1 MPILQVNSTNI
12 KQFGFSVSFDMY
24 NRTVTFNISN
34 LTLFQGGGAVAV
46 SGCYFELR
54 DSQGVYLA
62 QIALSAPQIE
72 PSLGETTFV
81 IDLSGTGIEFFVG
94 NTYTIKGAVIDSAT
108 PSIVYYTDPVVKTLC
123 EPTDLNESGYVN
135 GVFQLM
141 PDCTNNVLTVKDLTP
156 YVYCGEKPKS
166 TTKSGTLYYPTGT
179 INPVTFTGTPFQNND
194 VFTGENRVNCTSVA
208 TYDLKDEVYSLVTY
222 KVNSPFDVVCG
233 DFLGDITCCVSEVLN
248 LYKANC
254 ENAVGKAALEKY
266 NRASPLLLNGLIK
279 QINGQDA
286 SVEAAEIRKILN
298 CNCGHKGA
306 IRQNEQ
312 NPANPNNRSIIV
324 TGTGGSSVTSST
336 NGNTVTYN
344 VFSSIYKV
352 VKGDDDDLAFTISV
366 DTVSETGAVKYVITI
381 NYDVFADKILTEFE
395 TTPSYI
401 SRLQNLLVTSLDL
414 SGVNGLCVVDTLTKN
429 YTLQRTSVTSQTKL
443 VNIVANGTP
452 YAAPSNTFATNA
464 TAVQNWL
471 NSISVGVFAVTYNSG
486 IITITSSANTNTL
499 STVTFIQDS
508 VEDTVAF
515 QSSSKTLTELLNYI
529 FSYLCNLTDLQV
541 DLGAALTL
549 YSFDYNSNILQSTYP
564 IGTPQST
571 LNNAIVS
578 DINDII
584 NRINSLTGVTCAKIK
599 TLFIDRPSV
608 TFGTADRLYGTLGGD
623 CAGITDYQ
631 LAGILLAAVNK
642 YTDIKTAF
650 CAIDCKKAGT
660 CPEISAVSA
669 NVVSGDIGI
678 YGVTFATAATAN
690 QTLTVRYK
698 LASATSWTVATN
710 NLSVFPSG
718 TISGTS
724 PYLIIGPIAGQTYD
738 INVSNNCGGTGFTTQ
753 LTVPTETIYTGSYY
767 LDNIVYTIC
776 GVSPVTL
783 YSVSPFGSGVT
794 MYSDI
799 GLTTPVT
806 GYTYIT
812 QSGSN
817 IFAINTSTGV
827 VGVDT
832 GNACSNGTAG
842 SYILGN
848 STATICSGTPVTLY
862 TNGAFTVGGVLYTD
876 SSLTTPVTG
885 YAYVVDGSS
894 NAIYNLN
901 TSTGTVGVPTSLSCN
916 FAVGRMGIGDCV
928 TTGSITGVTFDGN
941 TIVAAYPLVSGDG
954 QQVNTIANTTATM
967 SVTATGTFSSI
978 SVTDSF
984 GTVYCQNSVGAGVY
998 NFPGVIIDPNGTSNF
1013 GINMACTAC

>member
-1 MPILQVNSTNI
+1 MPIVQVNSTNI
-12 KQFGFSVSFDMY
+12 KQFGFSVFFDMF

-34 LTLFQGGGAVAV
+34 LTVFQGGGAAAV

-72 PSLGETTFV
+72 PSLGETTFA

-94 NTYTIKGAVIDSAT
+94 NTYTIKGAIIDSAS

-179 INPVTFTGTPFQNND
+179 INPVTFTGTPFSNNN

-222 KVNSPFDVVCG
+222 KVNAPFDVVCG
-233 DFLGDITCCVSEVLN
+233 DFLGDITCCVSETLN
-248 LYKANC
+248 LYRVNC
-254 ENAVGKAALEKY
+254 ENAVGKAALERY
-266 NRASPLLLNGLIK
+266 NRASPWLMDGLLK

-298 CNCGHKGA
+298 CNCGHRGA

-336 NGNTVTYN
+336 SGNTVTYN

-352 VKGDDDDLAFTISV
+352 VKGNADDLAFTIAI
-366 DTVSETGAVKYVITI
+366 DTVSETGAVKYVVTI
-381 NYDVFADKILTEFE
+381 NYNVFAGYILSQFE
-395 TTPSYI
+395 QTPSYI
-401 SRLQNLLVTSLDL
+401 SRLQNLLVASLNL
-414 SGVNGLCVVDTLTKN
+414 SGVDGKCVVDTSTKN
-429 YTLQRTSVTSQTKL
+429 YTLQRTGVTSNTKL
-443 VNIVANGTP
+443 VDILANGNT

-471 NSISVGVFAVTYNSG
+471 NSITVGVFSVTYNSG

-499 STVTFIQDS
+499 STVTFIQGS
-508 VEDTVAF
+508 VEDTVPF

-529 FSYLCNLTDLQV
+529 FDYLCSLTDLQV
-541 DLGAALTL
+541 KLGASLSL
-549 YSFDYNSNILQSTYP
+549 YSFDYNSNIIISTYP
-564 IGTPQST
+564 IGTQQSVI
-571 LNNAIVS
+571 NNAIVS

-584 NRINSLTGVTCAKIK
+584 TRINNLTGVTCAKLK

-608 TFGTADRLYGTLGGD
+608 TFGPSDRLYGTLGGN
-623 CAGITDYQ
+623 CAGLTDYQ
-631 LAGILLAAVNK
+631 VASMLLSAVNK
-642 YTDIKTAF
+642 YSDIKRAF
-650 CAIDCKKAGT
+650 CAIDCEKAGT
-660 CPEISAVSA
+660 CPEISAVSV
-669 NVVSGDIGI
+669 NVVSGDIGV
-678 YGVTFATAATAN
+678 YGVSFATVANAN
-690 QTLTVRYK
+690 QTLTVKYK
-698 LASATSWTVATN
+698 VSGTSSWIVATN
-710 NLSVFPSG
+710 NLSVFPNG
-718 TISGTS
+718 TINGTS
-724 PYLIIGPIAGQTYD
+724 PFLILNPVAGQTYD

-753 LTVPTETIYTGSYY
+753 LTVPTGTVYTGSYY
-767 LDNIVYTIC
+767 LGNIVYTIC

-783 YSVSPFGSGVT
+783 YSSSPFGSGIT

-827 VGVDT
+827 VGADT
-832 GNACSNGTAG
+832 GSACSNGTAG

-862 TNGAFTVGGVLYTD
+862 TNGAFAVGGVLYTD
-876 SSLTTPVTG
+876 SALTTPQVG
-885 YAYVVDGSS
+885 FAYVVNGST
-894 NAIYNLN
+894 NAIYNMN
-901 TSTGTVGVPTSLSCN
+901 ASTGTVGVPTGLSCN
-916 FAVGRMGIGDCV
+916 FASGTISVSSLV
-928 TTGSITGVTFDGN
+928 ATGAITAVSFDGVP
-941 TIVAAYPLVSGDG
+941 IVAPYPVLEGDVVAVSILAD
-954 QQVNTIANTTATM
+954 TMATL
-967 SVTATGTFSSI
+967 SVTATGSFASI
-978 SVTDSF
+978 RVVDSYGNVF
-984 GTVYCQNSVGAGVY
+984 CQNSTGAGVY
-998 NFPGVIIDPNGTSNF
+998 NFANVIISPSGTSGF
-1013 GINMACTAC
+1013 SVNMGNSVC